1 MNTSFIQSL
10 IKQDFIPDVSK
21 QSFQPGQV
29 FHGKVSKLF
38 PNQIAEVQ
46 VGNQKLIAQLEVP
59 LTAGSR
65 YWFQVQSGEGKVHL
79 KVLSHDQPG
88 LRHEQQQSSLPG
100 LMKGLQIPATKDHV
114 EVLKFFIKEQLP
126 ATKENVLTASQLIQ
140 NTPKGNE
147 EFSALKEIMVRN
159 LPLTKN
165 VFSAVLSTFKNEP
178 VHQLLQG
185 LQTEITNGPQTKET
199 MPLQSL
205 LTNLTKAEGDTDQG
219 KWGNSQWVVSQLKSL
234 VGKMGLNY
242 ESIMLQGLR
251 EGNSAESQ
259 KLEVLKAALLRYMHE
274 GPNTPV
280 KEAAEKVLDRIT
292 GVQILAQES
301 GPIGQYVMQVPLSFL
316 NKTTDLTVQWSGR
329 KKENGEI
336 DSDYCR
342 ILFYLELEFLDEV
355 IVDMQIQNR
364 IMTIKVIND
373 TEGIKGFASPF
384 IDGLREDLEKH
395 DYHLS
400 NILFQTTE
408 EQKVRKNK
416 SLTNPYTQSQ
426 NYNGV
431 DIRI

>member
-1 MNTSFIQSL
+1 M
-10 IKQDFIPDVSK
+10 V
-21 QSFQPGQV
+21 
-29 FHGKVSKLF
+29 
-38 PNQIAEVQ
+38 
-46 VGNQKLIAQLEVP
+46 AQLEVP
-59 LTAGSR
+59 LTADSR

-88 LRHEQQQSSLPG
+88 LRHEQQSSLPG
-100 LMKGLQIPATKDHV
+100 LMKGLQIPATKDNV
-114 EVLKFFIKEQLP
+114 EVLKFLIKEQLP
-126 ATKENVLTASQLIQ
+126 ATRENVLSASQLLQ
-140 NTPKGNE
+140 NTPRGNE
-147 EFSALKEIMVRN
+147 EYSALKEMMVRN

-165 VFSAVLSTFKNEP
+165 VFSAIVSIFKNEP
-178 VHQLLQG
+178 VHQLLHG
-185 LQTEITNGPQTKET
+185 LQTQLTNGSQTKES

-205 LTNLTKAEGDTDQG
+205 LTNLTKAEGVTEQG
-219 KWGNSQWVVSQLKSL
+219 KWGNSQWVAGQLKSL

-242 ESIMLQGLR
+242 ESGILQGLR
-251 EGNSAESQ
+251 EGSPVESQ
-259 KLEVLKAALLRYMHE
+259 KLEVLKAALLRYMNE
-274 GPNTPV
+274 GANTSV

-292 GVQILAQES
+292 GVQLLAQES
-301 GPIGQYVMQVPLSFL
+301 GPIGQYIMQVPLSFL

-342 ILFYLELEFLDEV
+342 ILFYLELEVLDEV

-384 IDGLREDLEKH
+384 IDSLREDLEKH

-416 SLTNPYTQSQ
+416 TSTNPYTH
-426 NYNGV
+426 NRHYNGV